1 MTLGGRVAEELIIK
15 DISAGASGDIQAVSK
30 RARLMVTE
38 WGMSDRVGPISY
50 ASDKEVFIGRD
61 MAEHVTYSEET
72 AGIIDEEV
80 QKIVNT
86 ALEKARDLLGKNKNL
101 LDVMA
106 RVLIEKETIFTEEV
120 DMIMEG
126 KSVEEIIAFMDENEE
141 KLQQDPFKRKSVLVK
156 EKKVDSTAEEKV
168 EEKTE
173 NQSGDDK

>member
-1 MTLGGRVAEELIIK
+1 MKNKLLDDIVMTLGGRVAEEIVIK
-15 DISAGASGDIQAVSK
+15 DVSAGASGDIQMVTK

-86 ALEKARDLLGKNKNL
+86 ALEKARDLLGKNKSL

-106 RVLIEKETIFTEEV
+106 RVLIEKETIYTEEV

-126 KSVEEIIAFMDENEE
+126 KSANSFSGT
-141 KLQQDPFKRKSVLVK
+141 KSNKVGSIKYIPVLIK
-156 EKKVDSTAEEKV
+156 
-168 EEKTE
+168 
-173 NQSGDDK
+173 

>member
-1 MTLGGRVAEELIIK
+1 M
-15 DISAGASGDIQAVSK
+15 
-30 RARLMVTE
+30 
-38 WGMSDRVGPISY
+38 
-50 ASDKEVFIGRD
+50 
-61 MAEHVTYSEET
+61 
-72 AGIIDEEV
+72 
-80 QKIVNT
+80 
-86 ALEKARDLLGKNKNL
+86 EKARDLLGKNKSL

-106 RVLIEKETIFTEEV
+106 RVLIEKETIYTEEV

-173 NQSGDDK
+173 NQSDDDK